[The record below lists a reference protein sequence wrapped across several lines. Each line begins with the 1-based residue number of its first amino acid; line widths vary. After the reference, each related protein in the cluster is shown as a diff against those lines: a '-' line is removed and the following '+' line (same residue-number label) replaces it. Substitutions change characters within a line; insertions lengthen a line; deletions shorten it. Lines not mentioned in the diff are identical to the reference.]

1 MKCTKCSAEVP
12 SSYMKC
18 PSCGQGFHG
27 VNTASSF
34 NLVSQ
39 NQAQYP
45 STLHSGGNTVNGA
58 PQQSP
63 QSAAI
68 PVGHNLTANFASF
81 WFRFL
86 AALIDACIIIVPAM
100 ILGGLIGV
108 WGMVWDDSDS
118 ITTLKIQAVSL
129 LFGILYEAIFL
140 SSGWMATP
148 GKRLLGIKVTDLSG
162 NPISFWRGVGRS
174 AGKLISSILF
184 IGYIMAAF
192 TKNKQALH
200 DLMASTFVIK
210 G

>member
-1 MKCTKCSAEVP
+1 VISNNP
-12 SSYMKC
+12 
-18 PSCGQGFHG
+18 
-27 VNTASSF
+27 NISF
-34 NLVSQ
+34 
-39 NQAQYP
+39 
-45 STLHSGGNTVNGA
+45 
-58 PQQSP
+58 
-63 QSAAI
+63 AA
-68 PVGHNLTANFASF
+68 F
-81 WFRFL
+81 WIRFL

-100 ILGGLIGV
+100 ILGGIIGV

-148 GKRLLGIKVTDLSG
+148 GKKLLGIKVTDLSG

>member
-1 MKCTKCSAEVP
+1 
-12 SSYMKC
+12 MKC

-34 NLVSQ
+34 NLTSQ
-39 NQAQYP
+39 NSTQHP
-45 STLHSGGNTVNGA
+45 SSLHGGNAVNNATQQQNQTQPTSIRNNLIA
-58 PQQSP
+58 P
-63 QSAAI
+63 
-68 PVGHNLTANFASF
+68 FASF
-81 WFRFL
+81 WMRFL

-100 ILGGLIGV
+100 ILGGLIGS
-108 WGMVWDDSDS
+108 WGMMWDDSDS

-148 GKRLLGIKVTDLSG
+148 GKRLMGIKVTDLSG
-162 NPISFWRGVGRS
+162 NPISFWRGAGRS

>member
-1 MKCTKCSAEVP
+1 MKCTKCNFEVP

-34 NLVSQ
+34 NLAAQ
-39 NQAQYP
+39 NPVQQP
-45 STLHSGGNTVNGA
+45 STLHGGNVTNSLFQQ
-58 PQQSP
+58 PYQSP
-63 QSAAI
+63 SSAI
-68 PVGHNLTANFASF
+68 NNSLNISFASI
-81 WFRFL
+81 WIRFL

-100 ILGGLIGV
+100 ILGGLIGI
-108 WGMVWDDSDS
+108 WGMLWDDSDA
-118 ITTLKIQAVSL
+118 ITTLKIQAVSI

-148 GKRLLGIKVTDLSG
+148 GKRLLGIKVTDLHG
-162 NPISFWRGVGRS
+162 NQISFWRGVGRS
-174 AGKLISSILF
+174 SGKLISSILF

-192 TKNKQALH
+192 TKNKQSLH